1 VSVSPNT
8 KATATLRTEI
18 AGEPVIL
25 LAQRALFWPSGGTL
39 FIADPHF
46 GKSAAFRHFG
56 IAAPDETES
65 DLQRLDSILDET
77 AAEKLVVLGDFFH
90 ARVGRSKSIFDV
102 FLAWRKKRSALEIV
116 VVRGNHD
123 RSAGDPPLDWN
134 IHCVADGW
142 KAGPYI
148 CHHEPCGKTA
158 GHVFCGH
165 IHPAFSLRERSG
177 MGLRAPCFAVGTHR
191 TIFPAVGSFTG
202 LATIEPEPGDRIFA
216 MNGEFILRVWG

>member
-1 VSVSPNT
+1 VTASASA
-8 KATATLRTEI
+8 KATASLRIEV

-25 LAQRALFWPSGGTL
+25 IAQRALFLPAGRTL

-65 DLQRLDSILDET
+65 DLHRLHCILNET

-90 ARVGRSKSIFDV
+90 ARAGRSKSMFES
-102 FLAWRKKRSALEIV
+102 FFAWRQKRSALEIV

-123 RSAGDPPLDWN
+123 RSAGDPPPEWN
-134 IHCVADGW
+134 IHCVSDGW
-142 KAGPYI
+142 KTGPFI
-148 CHHEPCGKTA
+148 CCHKPCEA
-158 GHVFCGH
+158 VEGHVFCGH

-177 MGLRAPCFAVGTHR
+177 TGLRAPCFVVGNQR
-191 TIFPAVGSFTG
+191 TIFPAFGSFTG
-202 LATIEPEPGDRIFA
+202 LASIRPEQGDRVFA